1 MLHSPQVGSAL
12 APNGADET
20 RNRELKKLRADLG
33 PLVLEALADAT
44 TTDVYLNPDGTL
56 RQTCLG
62 RDPEI
67 IGEMDPCQAEALIR
81 SVAALLDATVGVD
94 RPLLEGEL
102 PTGERFAAQLPPVVT
117 APTFSIRKPASA
129 VYTLEQYVGQG
140 ILSPDQAQRLTQAVA
155 RRRNLVITGGMGT
168 GKTTLANAILRA
180 ISAAYPKDRLLI
192 IEDTR
197 ELQPS
202 SADVVAFRAQ
212 EHVSMT
218 QLVRASLRMTPTR
231 ILVGEVRGPEA
242 RDLLVCW
249 NLGHPGGL
257 CTVHAD
263 SARAA
268 LDRLELLVDM
278 HPQAPRHLARLIVAA
293 SLVIVHLERDPSK
306 GRRVTEILEVT
317 GHHQEDGYQTT
328 PF

>member
-1 MLHSPQVGSAL
+1 MDVTSGTLQTV
-12 APNGADET
+12 DET
-20 RNRELKKLRADLG
+20 RNRELRMLRADLG
-33 PLVLEALADAT
+33 PAVLAALADAA

-62 RDPEI
+62 ASPKV
-67 IGEMDPCQAEALIR
+67 IGRMGPSQAEALICTA
-81 SVAALLDATVGVD
+81 AALLKTTVTSE

-102 PTGERFAAQLPPVVT
+102 PTGERFTAQLSPVVT
-117 APTFSIRKPASA
+117 APTFAIRKPASS

-140 ILSPDQAQRLTQAVA
+140 TLSPDQAQRLTQAVA
-155 RRRNLVITGGMGT
+155 GRKNLVISGGMGT
-168 GKTTLANAILRA
+168 GKTTLANAILQA
-180 ISAAYPKDRLLI
+180 ISVAHPEDRLLI
-192 IEDTR
+192 LEDTR

-212 EHVSMT
+212 EHVSLT

-263 SARAA
+263 SASAA

-293 SLVIVHLERDPSK
+293 APIIVHLERDPAR

-317 GHHQEDGYQTT
+317 GHHREDGYQTT